1 MRGPCQGLDRSS
13 AADAVA
19 MPRTGEIDCLRA
31 KCVVRRSKKNQLK
44 RLEPKCRELQ
54 NGVSFYPDDDR
65 DDDDAGEEE
74 MMMMR
79 RRMVMVMMMMVMM
92 MVVVVMMMMMVM
104 TTNDGDDG
112 DAGDD
117 GDFLFYCHIVKSHS
131 YQRGPLCTSGE
142 IALSPVEVN
151 LVDDVVETILASS
164 GCTTVCRF
172 RMQQQWCVDS
182 ACNNRARKHASTLP
196 AVQSAKVPGEFHLVI
211 DVSLSQT
218 VN

>member
-1 MRGPCQGLDRSS
+1 M
-13 AADAVA
+13 
-19 MPRTGEIDCLRA
+19 T
-31 KCVVRRSKKNQLK
+31 
-44 RLEPKCRELQ
+44 
-54 NGVSFYPDDDR
+54 
-65 DDDDAGEEE
+65 
-74 MMMMR
+74 MMMMLMMIIMMMLMMLMMMLMT
-79 RRMVMVMMMMVMM
+79 MVMMMLMMIMMMVMM
-92 MVVVVMMMMMVM
+92 MVVVVMMMMMVVM

-172 RMQQQWCVDS
+172 RMQQQRCVDS

-196 AVQSAKVPGEFHLVI
+196 AVQSAKVPGEFHPVI
-211 DVSLSQT
+211 DVSFSQT